1 MRFTSVKT
9 AAFDYLKRRVGH
21 GCQDLFF
28 CVALISLRQDFEEGC
43 SGLLRCGAL
52 SIDDHG
58 LRAMDEE
65 QDTAVFLGAVL
76 EPFIE
81 TYQVI
86 RDSVDVHR
94 IVGLAGKLN
103 SMWI

>member
-1 MRFTSVKT
+1 
-9 AAFDYLKRRVGH
+9 
-21 GCQDLFF
+21 
-28 CVALISLRQDFEEGC
+28 
-43 SGLLRCGAL
+43 
-52 SIDDHG
+52 
-58 LRAMDEE
+58 MDEE

-103 SMWI
+103 SMWIWYVLGLGGASSSVWGNVPDVYGEEVRAWRPRCRHEALPLRCACTAGLKGGRGANDFIN

>member
-1 MRFTSVKT
+1 
-9 AAFDYLKRRVGH
+9 
-21 GCQDLFF
+21 
-28 CVALISLRQDFEEGC
+28 
-43 SGLLRCGAL
+43 
-52 SIDDHG
+52 
-58 LRAMDEE
+58 MDEE